1 MIDYRFTV
9 GVLGILAGIVLSAY
23 DRLPSQIAAI
33 AGTIGGLISLISGIF
48 GSVIVQS
55 VPKGIKSIWQNA
67 HRLIAISSGI
77 LTLIALI
84 LVVILVPFVN
94 AALFPSPK
102 TETYPPFE
110 NMVINDPLNDNSN
123 GYQWL
128 VEVGEDNSGSCGFA
142 GGKYHIIAN
151 ANHSKSCPALATD
164 FKDFAYQVK
173 MTIVTGS
180 SGGIFF
186 RSDPF
191 QGSYYFFHISSIGA
205 YRFEVCSYKKGEWSC
220 QNKKTGQS
228 QDFHS
233 GQSNLLT
240 VVANGSNFDLYV
252 NNQKLT
258 ANGAIIDTTYSGGQI
273 GVFAGTK
280 DTPTDAI
287 FENVK
292 VWTR

>member
-1 MIDYRFTV
+1 MSLEENASTTDPENKQTSGNNSNSLSSQSASILLYCFTV

-110 NMVINDPLNDNSN
+110 NMV
-123 GYQWL
+123 
-128 VEVGEDNSGSCGFA
+128 
-142 GGKYHIIAN
+142 
-151 ANHSKSCPALATD
+151 
-164 FKDFAYQVK
+164 
-173 MTIVTGS
+173 
-180 SGGIFF
+180 
-186 RSDPF
+186 RSR
-191 QGSYYFFHISSIGA
+191 Q
-205 YRFEVCSYKKGEWSC
+205 
-220 QNKKTGQS
+220 
-228 QDFHS
+228 
-233 GQSNLLT
+233 
-240 VVANGSNFDLYV
+240 
-252 NNQKLT
+252 
-258 ANGAIIDTTYSGGQI
+258 
-273 GVFAGTK
+273 
-280 DTPTDAI
+280 
-287 FENVK
+287 
-292 VWTR
+292 